1 MIQQLQIQLQK
12 ETTKILLW
20 FNPFYSET
28 VKTKIGKIFLQLI
41 KKYFP
46 KGHNLTKFRSE
57 KSKKSVNFFDV
68 EISLINQHLEAD
80 PY

>member
-12 ETTKILLW
+12 ETTKIILW

-46 KGHNLTKFRSE
+46 KGHKFN
-57 KSKKSVNFFDV
+57 K
-68 EISLINQHLEAD
+68 I
-80 PY
+80 